1 MISAKRIKQIK
12 ALSQK
17 KNRRDSG
24 FFVVEGDKAVNELLQ
39 QSEWEVAH
47 IYAVDTWLDENS
59 IPRDIPID
67 KVSAKELTRIS
78 SLNAPNRVLAVVKIP
93 GRNITEVSPDGKLIL
108 LLDNIQDPGNLGT
121 IIRTADW
128 FGIENIVCSENT
140 AELYNPKVIQSS
152 MGSFLRVKLYY
163 ISPEVF
169 LSKLPKELPV
179 MGALLKGENIYNGNL
194 PGEGIIII
202 GNESKG
208 ISAKLI
214 NYITYKIYIPVHR
227 DANKKIHPESLNASV
242 ATGIILSQIRSQ
254 QSIQK

>member
-24 FFVVEGDKAVNELLQ
+24 FFVVEGDKAVNELLE
-39 QSEWEVAH
+39 QSDWEVSH
-47 IYAVDTWLDENS
+47 IFAVDTWLDENS
-59 IPRDIPID
+59 IPHDIPFD
-67 KVSAKELTRIS
+67 KVTAKELTRIS
-78 SLNAPNRVLAVVKIP
+78 SLTTPNRVLAIVKIP
-93 GRNITEVSPDGKLIL
+93 GRNITEVNPDGKLIL

-140 AELYNPKVIQSS
+140 VELYNPKVIQSS

-163 ISPEVF
+163 TSSEDF

-179 MGALLKGENIYNGNL
+179 LGALLKGENIYNSKL
-194 PGEGIIII
+194 PDEGIIII

-214 NYITYKIYIPVHR
+214 NYITHKIYIPAHC
-227 DANKKIHPESLNASV
+227 DANKKIQPESLNASV
-242 ATGIILSQIRSQ
+242 ATGIILSHIRSQ
-254 QSIQK
+254 QSI